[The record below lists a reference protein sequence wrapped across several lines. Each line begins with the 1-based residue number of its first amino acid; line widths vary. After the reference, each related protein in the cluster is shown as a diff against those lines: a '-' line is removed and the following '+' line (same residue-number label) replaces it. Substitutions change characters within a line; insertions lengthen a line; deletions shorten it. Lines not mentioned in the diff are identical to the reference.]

1 MGEKIRR
8 RIHITGWDEL
18 TSSLNALEC
27 LAACYDGNREK
38 ITEWLENLAP
48 DENKG
53 IYMMDMYAWLV
64 KIRCY
69 VQMGKNMAA
78 YVLVQQLIIL
88 LRQGR
93 RYRDLCECH
102 ILLAI
107 IYEKENEKERMLE
120 ALSKAL
126 ELGRRYQY
134 IRLFADEGECMARM
148 LRTYQKETGTV
159 KFHSSNIFKKLR
171 VQNRMSAVDR
181 GHEIGPLQEGKSKTE
196 EIAAYGTALE
206 TGTTGDCTYT
216 VYDYDEDGN
225 GDRLVISGSGKVG
238 TYSAQDS
245 CAPWMAKYRTT
256 LKEIIIEYGV
266 TNIGGC
272 IITIVRIFPA
282 GWKRIR
288 SMRLWRRGISGFGL
302 GIPNFLLQTIRLPM
316 EN

>member
-48 DENKG
+48 DENNG

-93 RYRDLCECH
+93 RYRNLCECH

-134 IRLFADEGECMARM
+134 IRLFADEC
-148 LRTYQKETGTV
+148 K
-159 KFHSSNIFKKLR
+159 S
-171 VQNRMSAVDR
+171 
-181 GHEIGPLQEGKSKTE
+181 EICE
-196 EIAAYGTALE
+196 
-206 TGTTGDCTYT
+206 
-216 VYDYDEDGN
+216 
-225 GDRLVISGSGKVG
+225 
-238 TYSAQDS
+238 
-245 CAPWMAKYRTT
+245 
-256 LKEIIIEYGV
+256 
-266 TNIGGC
+266 
-272 IITIVRIFPA
+272 
-282 GWKRIR
+282 
-288 SMRLWRRGISGFGL
+288 
-302 GIPNFLLQTIRLPM
+302 
-316 EN
+316 